1 MLMNTT
7 GLELNCRGIRAEV
20 SAENRRAF
28 TIIELLVVSV
38 TVAIGLMLLAPALA
52 RTRPASQAVQCLN
65 NLRQLMNAMDMY
77 TQEHAGLFPPNPD
90 DGNTTPGH
98 NWVPGQGGRGGGAE
112 FNPDIL
118 ADSARCR
125 LAPYLGTNVS
135 VFACSAD
142 LRTGLYQGTDPRR
155 AGTFVR
161 AARSV
166 SLNGAVGTV
175 CPAFAA
181 GCSGHSGIPS
191 IPVYGTWLTGN
202 HACSSSTWRTYG
214 KTSDIVNPTPSSL
227 VVLLEEDGWSINDGF
242 FACSAGLS
250 VWIDYPATAHNLAG
264 VVAFA
269 DGHAE
274 LRKWVETSTRLN
286 GGPVAVRFVAS
297 NDRDWLWL
305 KARMTAPR

>member
-1 MLMNTT
+1 MRMNTT
-7 GLELNCRGIRAEV
+7 RIKSNCRRLRADV
-20 SAENRRAF
+20 GAGDGRAF
-28 TIIELLVVSV
+28 TIVELLVVTV
-38 TVAIGLMLLAPALA
+38 TVGIGLMLLAPALA

-65 NLRQLMNAMDMY
+65 NLKQLMNAMDMY

-90 DGNTTPGH
+90 DGNTVAYH
-98 NWVPGQGGRGGGAE
+98 NWVAGNAGRGGGAE

-118 ADSARCR
+118 ADPVRCR
-125 LAPYLGTNVS
+125 LTPYLGTNVS

-142 LRTGLYQGTDPRR
+142 LRTGTYQGTDPGRY
-155 AGTFVR
+155 GTIVR

-181 GCSGHSGIPS
+181 GCSGHSGIPN
-191 IPVYGTWLTGN
+191 IPVSGTWLTGN
-202 HACSSSTWRTYG
+202 HICAPSTWRTYG

-227 VVLLEEDGWSINDGF
+227 FVLLEEDGWSINDGF
-242 FACSAGLS
+242 FACSAGLP

-274 LRKWVETSTRLN
+274 LRKWVETSTRLT
-286 GGPVAVRFVAS
+286 GGRVGQRVVAS